1 MQYMS
6 KDVLLE
12 MLGFIRH
19 QSEFI
24 IETTSDVKEVDE
36 LLVTTAGMV
45 LYNSTCMCL
54 QTVGETVKKIDEST
68 KGNFFSTY
76 YPEIPWKSVIGLRNV
91 ISHEYQDTD
100 HGEIFNIIKLDI
112 PKLTLVV
119 GTIINDVTSG
129 RYDDFLNKKE

>member
-1 MQYMS
+1 MRYMS
-6 KDVLLE
+6 KEILADQLA
-12 MLGFIRH
+12 FIKE
-19 QSEFI
+19 QAEFI
-24 IETTSDVKEVDE
+24 QDTTSEITGVNDF
-36 LLVTTAGMV
+36 LSSQSGMV

-54 QTVGETVKKIDEST
+54 QTIGETVKKIDEST